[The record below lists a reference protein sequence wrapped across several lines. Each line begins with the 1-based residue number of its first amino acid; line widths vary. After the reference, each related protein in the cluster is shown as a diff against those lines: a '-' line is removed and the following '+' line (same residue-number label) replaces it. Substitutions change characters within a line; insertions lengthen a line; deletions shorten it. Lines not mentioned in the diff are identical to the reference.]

1 MMTFLGGGGLSLILC
16 PNIFFLGDGHGSCS
30 KKDREV
36 FEGVLR
42 ESEEGGE

>member
-16 PNIFFLGDGHGSCS
+16 PNIFFLGDGHENL
-30 KKDREV
+30 DREV